1 MKRLPATI
9 LCLAA
14 VLTGCVTAED
24 LPPIMTALD
33 QQSGVTVEA
42 TGIPYVLA
50 HEAAALAANARDYLD
65 MRLLEVDRMGKR
77 SYFLSLVVFSTVAR
91 RGDSSATSE
100 AIGKVRVR
108 IGAQVVELEA
118 AREGEEAY
126 GLSERVF
133 PRRNGFLAAADYAV
147 TPAFV
152 RALAAAGEHEL
163 RVEVGPDADLV
174 YEPWEPATEG
184 LKGFAERLPRAGR

>member
-1 MKRLPATI
+1 MQRLVPTL
-9 LCLAA
+9 LCLMAA
-14 VLTGCVTAED
+14 LTGCVTAED
-24 LPPIMTALD
+24 LPPVMTALD

-65 MRLLEVDRMGKR
+65 LRLLEVDRMGRR
-77 SYFLSLVVFSTVAR
+77 SYYLSLVAFSTVAR
-91 RGDSSATSE
+91 RGDSSPTAE

-108 IGAQVVELEA
+108 AGGQVVELEA
-118 AREGEEAY
+118 VQEGDEAY
-126 GLSERVF
+126 GLSARVF
-133 PRRNGFLAAADYAV
+133 PRRIGFLKAAEYPV

-152 RALAAAGEHEL
+152 RALAAAGEHDL
-163 RVEVGPDADLV
+163 TVEVGPDADLV

-184 LKGFAERLPRAGR
+184 LKGFAERLPRTGR

>member
-1 MKRLPATI
+1 MQRLLATF

-24 LPPIMTALD
+24 LPPLMTALD

-50 HEAAALAANARDYLD
+50 REAAALAANARDYLD
-65 MRLLEVDRMGKR
+65 LRLLDVDRMGKR
-77 SYFLSLVVFSTVAR
+77 SYYLSLVVFSTVAR
-91 RGDSSATSE
+91 HGESSPTAA

-108 IGAQVVELEA
+108 IGSQVVELEA
-118 AREGEEAY
+118 VREGEEAY
-126 GLSERVF
+126 GLSARVF
-133 PRRNGFLAAADYAV
+133 PRRIGYLAAAEYPV

-152 RALAAAGEHEL
+152 RALAAAGEHDL
-163 RVEVGPDADLV
+163 AVEVGPDTDLV

-184 LKGFAERLPRAGR
+184 LKGFAERLPRPAR